1 MWRNKMTKK
10 TVNLSVEQPGIEMK
24 TGIKTSEFWATGV
37 ITGVPLVGALGYF
50 DKEPMT
56 ELGEMA
62 AWIAASIVVSTYI
75 FCRSWLKRTEILHG
89 DTNEKNT
96 R

>member
-1 MWRNKMTKK
+1 MRRNTMTKK

-89 DTNEKNT
+89 DTNEKTT